1 MRYRQLV
8 MASLLVAAFAV
19 AAQEKG
25 GEDLTGPYDVVQGW
39 PKLPLPGHEGW
50 VSGPTTA
57 VLAESADRII
67 MVQRG

>member
-1 MRYRQLV
+1 MRYGRILV
-8 MASLLVAAFAV
+8 ASLLTMAVFVV

-50 VSGPTTA
+50 VSGPTRQCW
-57 VLAESADRII
+57 LSLRIA
-67 MVQRG
+67 